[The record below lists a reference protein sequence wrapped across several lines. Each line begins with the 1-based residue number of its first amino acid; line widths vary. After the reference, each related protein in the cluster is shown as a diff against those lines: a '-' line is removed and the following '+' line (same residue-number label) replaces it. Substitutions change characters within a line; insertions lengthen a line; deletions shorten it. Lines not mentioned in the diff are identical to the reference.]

1 MAKNGY
7 IVGIDIGTRTVTVL
21 IGEINEER
29 KIEVI
34 GIGTAESRGL
44 RKGVVVN
51 LDETSEAIKKARTD
65 AELMAG
71 QEIHA
76 AFIGVSGAH
85 IKSFNSRGV
94 IAVSGRNREIT
105 QEDIRRVLEQS
116 KAVPIPPD
124 REIIHV
130 IPQEFIVDEQD
141 GIHDP
146 LGMNG
151 IKLEVNVHIVT
162 GAVTLLQ
169 NLRTCIERSDI
180 VIQSLVLNQ
189 IADAA
194 AVLSPDEKE
203 LGVGL
208 IDIGAGTTEVAVF
221 ERGSL
226 WYTSI
231 IPLGG
236 DNFTNDIAVGL
247 RAAIPDAEKIK
258 KNSAA
263 PFRPRARSRRRSR
276 SRSSARTAS
285 PGFSP
290 ASSGRDHPAA
300 GRGDLPPGGQR
311 HQAHGIRKIAQ
322 RRPRPDGR
330 DGPSRRPGGR
340 GRGNLQP
347 AGPARRSGRRG
358 RPHGPGPDAGL
369 RHARGAP
376 SPRIQYDRPGRPG
389 PGSKT
394 RPVGQIQES
403 IQGRLGGRHERGKK
417 QQA

>member
-7 IVGIDIGTRTVTVL
+7 IVGIDIGTRKVTVL

-29 KIEVI
+29 KVEVI

-51 LDETSEAIKKARTD
+51 LDETSEAIKKARQD

-71 QEIHA
+71 QEIHS

-105 QEDIRRVLEQS
+105 REDIRRVLEQS
-116 KAVPIPPD
+116 KAVSIPPD

-141 GIHDP
+141 GIRDP

-162 GAVTLLQ
+162 GSVTLLQ
-169 NLRTCIERSDI
+169 NLRTCVERADIAIE
-180 VIQSLVLNQ
+180 SLVLAQ
-189 IADAA
+189 IADSA
-194 AVLSPDEKE
+194 AVLTSDEKE

-208 IDIGAGTTEVAVF
+208 IDIGAGTTEVAIF

-258 KNSAA
+258 KKYGCALPPAGEEQETIEVPVVGQNRKPRVLSRQLLAEIIQ
-263 PFRPRARSRRRSR
+263 PRAEEIFRLVDNDIKRMGYEKSLN
-276 SRSSARTAS
+276 AGLILTGGTALLD
-285 PGFSP
+285 GLEVVAEEIF
-290 ASSGRDHPAA
+290 
-300 GRGDLPPGGQR
+300 DLPVRRGEPGGVGGLVDR
-311 HQAHGIRKIAQ
+311 VRT
-322 RRPRPDGR
+322 PDF
-330 DGPSRRPGGR
+330 
-340 GRGNLQP
+340 
-347 AGPARRSGRRG
+347 A
-358 RPHGPGPDAGL
+358 
-369 RHARGAP
+369 
-376 SPRIQYDRPGRPG
+376 
-389 PGSKT
+389 T
-394 RPVGQIQES
+394 PVGLLLHGYGLVG
-403 IQGRLGGRHERGKK
+403 QGGLKKDRKRGIWTRVKELFK
-417 QQA
+417 ED